1 MKSYM
6 ILMRLTQEGPEWSL
20 TIDMP
25 SDHMA
30 IEYCTRLMGTKA
42 LRDASFHMIK
52 EDGTSIL
59 ELVVDPA
66 LGRARVC

>member
-20 TIDMP
+20 TINMP

-30 IEYCTRLMGTKA
+30 IDYVTRLMKTKA
-42 LRDASFHMIK
+42 LQDASFVLLR
-52 EDGTSIL
+52 EDGSSVL
-59 ELVVDPA
+59 EL
-66 LGRARVC
+66 AR

>member
-30 IEYCTRLMGTKA
+30 IDYVTRLMKTKA
-42 LRDASFHMIK
+42 LQDASFVLLR
-52 EDGTSIL
+52 EDGSS
-59 ELVVDPA
+59 V
-66 LGRARVC
+66 GCARVR